1 MSSFLGF
8 RLRDQVT
15 PFILLFI
22 ERDGSTYLTSLL
34 TRHPEIRAVY
44 ERFAVMR
51 QKGESGAEQLAW
63 ARSFLTP
70 PRIGRIAACGFKTK
84 LIDVLDPVGL
94 ANLLR
99 ERGCSVIQMR
109 RRNHVKAVV
118 SKINARRLHEASG
131 NWNLYREED
140 RMPPLEVD
148 PQEFDDFLKERAGA
162 EKALGE
168 YAGGLGLPTL
178 VLDYEDL
185 LRSRSESLR
194 RVLDFLN
201 VRPMNLDGATLK
213 HTNDDLR
220 QAVVNFEDL
229 RRLYAGTRY
238 APMFDDGLT
247 AGA

>member
-1 MSSFLGF
+1 
-8 RLRDQVT
+8 V
-15 PFILLFI
+15 
-22 ERDGSTYLTSLL
+22 
-34 TRHPEIRAVY
+34 
-44 ERFAVMR
+44 
-51 QKGESGAEQLAW
+51 KQLA
-63 ARSFLTP
+63 
-70 PRIGRIAACGFKTK
+70 
-84 LIDVLDPVGL
+84 D
-94 ANLLR
+94 LLR

-118 SKINARRLHEASG
+118 SRINARRLHEASG

-148 PQEFDDFLKERAGA
+148 PQEFDEFLKERAGA

-168 YAGGLGLPTL
+168 YVGGLGLPTL

-185 LRSRSESLR
+185 LRGRRESLR
-194 RVLDFLN
+194 RVLDFLK
-201 VRPMNLDGATLK
+201 VRPVNLDGATLK

-238 APMFDDGLT
+238 APMFDEGL
-247 AGA
+247 APGA